1 MKTKTISKFVLIL
14 ITLLILGG
22 SSFAGKTIKDTA
34 ATIRE
39 AIQQQVKHP
48 GYIKV
53 RDNLCCADILFTVTN
68 DGKLLVKRIT
78 TDNEALSDY
87 IKQQFSEISFSKL
100 GSPMNQYYRI
110 KLSFRL
116 I

>member
-1 MKTKTISKFVLIL
+1 MKPNRILKFVIVL
-14 ITLLILGG
+14 ITLLILAPQMQ
-22 SSFAGKTIKDTA
+22 AGKTIKDTA

-53 RDNLCCADILFTVTN
+53 QDDLCCADILFTITK
-68 DGKLLVKRIT
+68 DGKMLVKRILSN
-78 TDNEALSDY
+78 NEELSEY
-87 IKQQFSEISFSKL
+87 IKDQLANIKFTKL

>member
-1 MKTKTISKFVLIL
+1 MKPQTFSKFVFIL
-14 ITLLILGG
+14 IALLILAGQ
-22 SSFAGKTIKDTA
+22 SYAGKTLKDTA

-39 AIQQQVKHP
+39 AIKEQVKHP

-53 RDNLCCADILFTVTN
+53 QDNLCCADILFTVTD
-68 DGKLLVKRIT
+68 DGKLLVKRIIS
-78 TDNEALSDY
+78 DNAALSAY
-87 IKQQFSEISFSKL
+87 ITEKFSEIKFTKL
-100 GSPMNQYYRI
+100 GSPLNQYYRI

>member
-1 MKTKTISKFVLIL
+1 MKPQTFSKFIFIL
-14 ITLLILGG
+14 IALLILGTQ
-22 SSFAGKTIKDTA
+22 SYAGKTIKDTA

-53 RDNLCCADILFTVTN
+53 QDDLCCADVLFTVTEE
-68 DGKLLVKRIT
+68 GKLLIKRIIT
-78 TDNEALSDY
+78 NNEALSSY
-87 IKQQFSEISFSKL
+87 VKEKFSEIKFFKL
-100 GSPMNQYYRI
+100 GSPLNQYYRI

-116 I
+116 L

>member
-1 MKTKTISKFVLIL
+1 MKPQTISKFIFIL
-14 ITLLILGG
+14 TTLLILGG

-39 AIQQQVKHP
+39 AIQDQVKHP

-53 RDNLCCADILFTVTN
+53 QDELCCADILFTVTTE
-68 DGKLLVKRIT
+68 GKLLVKRILSN
-78 TDNEALSDY
+78 NEDLSDY
-87 IKQQFSEISFSKL
+87 LKEQLSLIKFTKL
-100 GSPMNQYYRI
+100 GSPLNQYYRI

>member
-1 MKTKTISKFVLIL
+1 MKTKSLVKFVFIL
-14 ITLLILGG
+14 ISLLILGG

-53 RDNLCCADILFTVTN
+53 QDNLCCADILFTVTT
-68 DGKLLVKRIT
+68 DGKLLIKRII
-78 TDNEALSDY
+78 TDNDALSDY
-87 IKQQFSEISFSKL
+87 IKEKFSEISFSKL
-100 GSPMNQYYRI
+100 GSPLNQYYRI